1 MRGLTGGA
9 MRDDD
14 PLDPFHAA
22 MQSRDRDIPNLVATA
37 LAANRAQLAFQPV
50 VRATA
55 TGTISFYEGLIRI
68 HDDQGRVLPAARFMP
83 DVEDTEIGREIDC
96 AALRLGLHK
105 LRQNPRLRLSVNMSA
120 RSMADSKWR
129 RILHQGLRATDGI
142 GHRLI
147 LEIGESSAMALPE
160 VVMRFMADMQPRG
173 ICFALDDFGA
183 GMTAFRHLKDFFFDL
198 VKIDRHFVADI
209 DTSPDNQVLAEALI
223 TVAHQFEMFAV
234 AEGVETREEAALLA
248 DLGVDCLQ
256 GYLFG
261 QPRPTL

>member
-9 MRDDD
+9 VRDDE
-14 PLDPFHAA
+14 PTDPFQAA
-22 MQSRDRDIPNLVATA
+22 MQSFDRDVPAMVAAA
-37 LAANRAQLAFQPV
+37 LSANRARLAFQPV
-50 VRATA
+50 TRATQI
-55 TGTISFYEGLIRI
+55 GTVSFYEGLIRI
-68 HDDQGRVLPAARFMP
+68 FDEHGRVLPAAAFMP
-83 DVEDTEIGREIDC
+83 DVEETEMGREIDC

-105 LRQNPRLRLSVNMSA
+105 LKQNPGLRLSINMSA
-120 RSMADSKWR
+120 RSMGDSKWR

-142 GHRLI
+142 GARLI
-147 LEIGESSAMALPE
+147 LEIGESSAMAMPE

-198 VKIDRHFVADI
+198 VKIDSHFIRGI

-234 AEGVETREEAALLA
+234 AEGVETPEEAALLA
-248 DLGVDCLQ
+248 DLGADCLQ

-261 QPRPTL
+261 RPKSTL